1 VGDRLADI
9 RLLKT
14 SFDLGQEEQPFH
26 RVLKGGVIRQALHGL
41 QDFLFGRHKQRIV
54 GLRLQFN
61 GFFSTT
67 RDKAGTS
74 VEAVKSKEI
83 EALVR
88 SNRQDAED
96 AKKTDSEKIS
106 KALLGALGV
115 LAVI

>member
-1 VGDRLADI
+1 
-9 RLLKT
+9 LKT

-83 EALVR
+83 EA

-106 KALLGALGV
+106 KALLGV